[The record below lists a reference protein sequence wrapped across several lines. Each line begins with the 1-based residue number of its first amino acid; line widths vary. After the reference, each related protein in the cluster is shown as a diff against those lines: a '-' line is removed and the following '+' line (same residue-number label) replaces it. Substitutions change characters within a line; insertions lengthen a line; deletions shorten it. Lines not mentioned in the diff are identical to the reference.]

1 MARIERFEDLEV
13 WQEAIKVG
21 VKIYKLSETGKLKRD
36 FSAKDQLKRACLS
49 ISNNIAEGFEYNSN
63 GSFQRFLTFAKGSA
77 GEVRSELFFL
87 KEAGIISEE
96 DYNSILPE
104 ILKISKSISGFKK
117 YLKDFEANKNHKI

>member
-1 MARIERFEDLEV
+1 MAKIERFEDLEV

-21 VKIYKLSETGKLKRD
+21 VKIYKISETGKLKRD

-77 GEVRSELFFL
+77 DEVRSELFFL

-96 DYNSILPE
+96 DYNSLLPE

-117 YLKDFEANKNHKI
+117 YLKDFEVKKNHKI

>member
-1 MARIERFEDLEV
+1 MAKIERFEDLEV

-21 VKIYKLSETGKLKRD
+21 VKIYKISETGKLKRD

-96 DYNSILPE
+96 DYNSLLPE

-117 YLKDFEANKNHKI
+117 YLREFEANKKNKT

>member
-96 DYNSILPE
+96 DYNSLLPE

-117 YLKDFEANKNHKI
+117 YLEDFEAKKKHKI

>member
-13 WQEAIKVG
+13 WQVAIKVG

-96 DYNSILPE
+96 DYNSLLPE

-117 YLKDFEANKNHKI
+117 YLKDFEAKKNHKT

>member
-1 MARIERFEDLEV
+1 MAKIERFEDLEV

-21 VKIYKLSETGKLKRD
+21 VKIYKISETGKLKRD

-96 DYNSILPE
+96 DYNSLLPE

-117 YLKDFEANKNHKI
+117 YLKDFEAKKKHKI